1 MAKPGISNAGAGK
14 ALLHTRLRFEL
25 HAVIFCLVF
34 GAIVFIIPNAIRLL
48 TLNSS
53 EQSILLLDLEERL
66 TMDSVFKRW
75 TIEDDGQK
83 YFIVAKTGDGERA
96 DILSPPQMKKAAAE
110 LFQQI
115 DSVYEVLSFSKYLG
129 IIAAIGLYIWM
140 YRHGRRSQES
150 ERIGGA
156 DKVIPLEELNRRVIK
171 AGASPYSFAGAR
183 LPNDA
188 PMRGLLA
195 LGSQG
200 SGKSVAIHRLM
211 KSVLRRSGRKC
222 IIYDQSGE
230 FYRAHFRPGK
240 DYFFNPALEGS
251 VPWSIFSELNYTY
264 DADTLAQAFLPVK
277 SGSVAGPNAFFED
290 AARALFSVILLRLAR
305 LGVMHTADIAKA
317 FLEMPEEE
325 MTQLIAKSVASSAV
339 GGDSKQ
345 QRQGVISSI
354 AIYLNGIAAVQP
366 GAWSITD
373 FLKEDSDAR
382 LFIVRTDDTKAM
394 FAPLYR
400 LMLSV
405 AFAAIASEQE
415 QIHEDKYWFF
425 LDEVQTL
432 GDIKLDEQL
441 TTQRKYGV
449 CIVSGVQS
457 ESQVIDQLGRDR
469 AATVLNA
476 FNTILQLKTGE
487 PELQERAAARLG
499 KMEISQVNQN
509 QQLGVSEWRDGS
521 GLNFSER
528 DKFVVHPG
536 SLSGLSACQGYIRVA
551 GDFPVAKVDYSDW
564 LKPYW
569 FIFPSVVSNF
579 AENQPNPK
587 RDPSF
592 IIRLPEELVATRR
605 APVTLAGVRET
616 LQQEVAQQKA
626 VEMDEKANEAEVVPA
641 AKAETDKPGPVE
653 AQLNQADTDSDKKSA
668 IDGLAL

>member
-25 HAVIFCLVF
+25 HAIIFCLIF

-48 TLNSS
+48 TLNSIQ
-53 EQSILLLDLEERL
+53 QSVLMLDIEERM
-66 TMDSVFKRW
+66 TMNSVYKRW
-75 TIEDDGQK
+75 SMSEDGET
-83 YFIVAKTGDGERA
+83 YYIVATLSDGSRA
-96 DILSPPQMKKAAAE
+96 DILSPPQMKKAAAD
-110 LFQQI
+110 LFHHI
-115 DSVYEVLSFSKYLG
+115 DSIYEVLSFSKYLA
-129 IIAAIGLYIWM
+129 IFAAIGLYIWM

-156 DKVIPLEELNRRVIK
+156 EKVIPLEELNRRVIK

-183 LPNDA
+183 LPKDA
-188 PMRGLLA
+188 PMRGILA

-277 SGSVAGPNAFFED
+277 SGSAAGPNAFFED

-366 GAWSITD
+366 GTWSITD

-382 LFIVRTDDTKAM
+382 LFIVGTDDTKAM

-415 QIHEDKYWFF
+415 MIHEDKYWFF

-457 ESQVIDQLGRDR
+457 ESQVMDRLGRDR

-487 PELQERAAARLG
+487 PDLQERAAGRLG

-536 SLSGLSACQGYIRVA
+536 SLSELSACQGYIRVA
-551 GDFPVAKVDYSDW
+551 GEFPVAKVDYSDW
-564 LKPYW
+564 LRPHW
-569 FIFPSVVSNF
+569 FIFPSVVSDF
-579 AENQPNPK
+579 AEKQPNPK

-592 IIRLPEELVATRR
+592 IIRLPEELVATGC
-605 APVTLAGVRET
+605 APITLDGVRET
-616 LQQEVAQQKA
+616 LQQEVAEQKA
-626 VEMDEKANEAEVVPA
+626 VEMEAKANEAEVAPA
-641 AKAETDKPGPVE
+641 AKAETENPGSVE
-653 AQLNQADTDSDKKSA
+653 AHLNHADTDSRTRQ
-668 IDGLAL
+668 GFTPL

>member
-25 HAVIFCLVF
+25 HAIIFCLIF
-34 GAIVFIIPNAIRLL
+34 GAIVFIIPNVIRLL
-48 TLNSS
+48 TLNSIQ
-53 EQSILLLDLEERL
+53 QSVLMLDIEERM
-66 TMDSVFKRW
+66 TMNSVYKRW
-75 TIEDDGQK
+75 SMSEDGEI
-83 YFIVAKTGDGERA
+83 YYIVATLKDGGRV
-96 DILSPPQMKKAAAE
+96 DIMTPPQMKKAAAD
-110 LFQQI
+110 LFHHI
-115 DSVYEVLSFSKYLG
+115 DSIYEVLSFSKYLG
-129 IIAAIGLYIWM
+129 IFAAIGLYIWM

-156 DKVIPLEELNRRVIK
+156 DKVIPLDELNRRVIK

-183 LPNDA
+183 LPKDA
-188 PMRGLLA
+188 PMRGIIA
-195 LGSQG
+195 LGAQG
-200 SGKSVAIHRLM
+200 SGKSVAIHPLM
-211 KSVLRRSGRKC
+211 RSVRQRSGRKC

-366 GAWSITD
+366 GTWSITD

-382 LFIVRTDDTKAM
+382 LFIVGTDDTKAM

-415 QIHEDKYWFF
+415 MIHEDKYWFF

-441 TTQRKYGV
+441 TTLRKYGV

-457 ESQVIDQLGRDR
+457 ESQVIAQLGRDR

-551 GDFPVAKVDYSDW
+551 GDFPVAKVDYSHW
-564 LKPYW
+564 LKPSW
-569 FIFPSVVSNF
+569 FVLASVVSDF
-579 AENQPNPK
+579 ADKQPNPK

-592 IIRLPEELVATRR
+592 IIRQAEELIAIQR
-605 APVTLAGVRET
+605 APVTLEGVRET
-616 LQQEVAQQKA
+616 LQQEVAEQKA
-626 VEMDEKANEAEVVPA
+626 VEMDEKAKETVVTAAVKEETEVRSP
-641 AKAETDKPGPVE
+641 AET
-653 AQLNQADTDSDKKSA
+653 QLNQADADQHRPRVS
-668 IDGLAL
+668 L